1 LIIADEPVSALDV
14 SVQAQVLTLLDDL
27 RHQLNLAMLFI
38 THDLRVA
45 SRVCDTIAVMQR
57 GSIVEMGP
65 AGRVF
70 GSPQHDY
77 TRTLIDAIP
86 GRGWEIPAELQA

>member
-1 LIIADEPVSALDV
+1 
-14 SVQAQVLTLLDDL
+14 
-27 RHQLNLAMLFI
+27 
-38 THDLRVA
+38 
-45 SRVCDTIAVMQR
+45 
-57 GSIVEMGP
+57 MGP